1 MPDRLRRAGVLGT
14 IVMLLGVVV
23 AGLVFGSGRPADR
36 AYELEQRLRCPVCK
50 SVSIAESMS
59 DTALAMR
66 ATVEEQIE
74 AGRSDE
80 EIIAYFTDRY
90 GRWVLM
96 DPPAT
101 GDTLLLWLIPLGG
114 AAAGVALVFNRRR
127 APVEATAPALS
138 DADLE
143 RVREAVAGMR
153 ATAAEEDRL

>member
-1 MPDRLRRAGVLGT
+1 MPDRLRRAGVLGA
-14 IVMLLGVVV
+14 IVMLLSVVV

-96 DPPAT
+96 DPPAR
-101 GDTLLLWLIPLGG
+101 GDTLPLWLIPLGV
-114 AAAGVALVFNRRR
+114 AAAGVALVLTRRR
-127 APVEATAPALS
+127 APAKAAALS
-138 DADLE
+138 DADRE
-143 RVREAVAGMR
+143 RVQEAVAGMR
-153 ATAAEEDRL
+153 AIAEEEDRL